1 MKSFGGNFSCDF
13 LTKRYQER
21 VRGRDSTIQTRT
33 ICEIVVSHNKI
44 IHQVTVL
51 FVIILSIIFGFV
63 NRQNDKCYSVLEKVS
78 AKLGIWKEL
87 VENKNIDSSYGATL
101 FHLHKIEMRVV

>member
-44 IHQVTVL
+44 THQVTVL

-63 NRQNDKCYSVLEKVS
+63 NRQNDK
-78 AKLGIWKEL
+78 
-87 VENKNIDSSYGATL
+87 
-101 FHLHKIEMRVV
+101 KITEFL

>member
-21 VRGRDSTIQTRT
+21 VRGRGSTIQTRT

-51 FVIILSIIFGFV
+51 FVIILSIIFEFV
-63 NRQNDKCYSVLEKVS
+63 NRQNDKKDILNILLKYDISISKQLGDKNVEKMQ
-78 AKLGIWKEL
+78 
-87 VENKNIDSSYGATL
+87 
-101 FHLHKIEMRVV
+101 KILKV

>member
-63 NRQNDKCYSVLEKVS
+63 NRQNDKKNN
-78 AKLGIWKEL
+78 GIFVRIGKYAL
-87 VENKNIDSSYGATL
+87 
-101 FHLHKIEMRVV
+101 

>member
-1 MKSFGGNFSCDF
+1 MKSFGGSFSCDF

-21 VRGRDSTIQTRT
+21 VRGRGSTIQTRT

-63 NRQNDKCYSVLEKVS
+63 NRQNDK
-78 AKLGIWKEL
+78 
-87 VENKNIDSSYGATL
+87 
-101 FHLHKIEMRVV
+101 KITEFL

>member
-21 VRGRDSTIQTRT
+21 VRGRGSTIQTRT

-63 NRQNDKCYSVLEKVS
+63 NRQNDKKITEIIVDFIQKRLYTVSVLSERLQPFCS
-78 AKLGIWKEL
+78 WMKL
-87 VENKNIDSSYGATL
+87 
-101 FHLHKIEMRVV
+101 M